1 MSKTFF
7 LYHVVKE
14 KEKISGN
21 HFVPSV
27 GIFIN
32 LPDCAC
38 IKKLFS
44 HPVQEEEFLNFDCSV
59 SHKSPS
65 LPGVPPPLR
74 GWQMI
79 SALFTLLQWAECAF
93 APAY

>member
-14 KEKISGN
+14 KEKISAN

-44 HPVQEEEFLNFDCSV
+44 HPV
-59 SHKSPS
+59 
-65 LPGVPPPLR
+65 
-74 GWQMI
+74 
-79 SALFTLLQWAECAF
+79 
-93 APAY
+93 

>member
-1 MSKTFF
+1 MLFLVYASSYHARPGELSKTFF

-44 HPVQEEEFLNFDCSV
+44 HPV
-59 SHKSPS
+59 
-65 LPGVPPPLR
+65 
-74 GWQMI
+74 
-79 SALFTLLQWAECAF
+79 
-93 APAY
+93 